1 MYAERGGGHQHLE
14 ERSPRRIGYE
24 QEVVINPDLG
34 ALSDVLVTELS
45 CDNDDGDLISKYA
58 ALRGSDQLSEV
69 VF

>member
-1 MYAERGGGHQHLE
+1 
-14 ERSPRRIGYE
+14 
-24 QEVVINPDLG
+24 VINPDLG